1 MAFRDDGILPHHR
14 TVYNDL
20 NLHRHENLKS
30 FSAIQSTVRLL
41 RDLPWT
47 VCRKFHGFCYDMDR
61 ALRELLVENGKT

>member
-47 VCRKFHGFCYDMDR
+47 AVRKFHGFCYDMDR